1 MVTGS
6 DVRVRV
12 RMMALV
18 CLYVVC
24 DGLGQQQ
31 LLLACE
37 SAWSAAAMGSCIAL
51 GCEHGGA
58 RQARSLAR

>member
-51 GCEHGGA
+51 GC
-58 RQARSLAR
+58 